1 MKSMKVP
8 VLVFENNEDVDILM
22 AALESWNE
30 MQNKYSK
37 HKVQEKLNEIYK
49 IKAILDNTNKN

>member
-8 VLVFENNEDVDILM
+8 VLVFENNEDVDILIKS
-22 AALESWNE
+22 LSFWNE
-30 MQNKYSK
+30 NQNEYNK

-49 IKAILDNTNKN
+49 IKAILDNTNNN